1 MIVTMILA
9 FIALVA
15 AGGYYLWAMTR
26 RPNFDE
32 LEKELKRW
40 GGDEIDLEELDGL
53 VEELK
58 EWTESEEGKEMMVEA
73 KRLFDD
79 VEKNR

>member
-1 MIVTMILA
+1 MILTLI

-15 AGGYYLWAMTR
+15 AGGYYWWAMTR
-26 RPNFDE
+26 RPDE
-32 LEKELKRW
+32 L
-40 GGDEIDLEELDGL
+40 DFAEELNKWADSEIGEEEL
-53 VEELK
+53 AGMVKELK
-58 EWTESEEGKEMMVEA
+58 EWTESEEGKKMMAEA